1 METKFDE
8 VDICD
13 KLEELQSDITGLT
26 ALTHIFLEGIRT
38 GNVAI
43 DEIINAVGNLYTLTE
58 IITNRIEYIN
68 KHVKQM

>member
-8 VDICD
+8 IEICD